1 MDIILYNYILYIRVD
16 QQSTLSV
23 LDYNNIKDWRTL
35 INVKALLL

>member
-23 LDYNNIKDWRTL
+23 LDYNIKDWRTL